1 MKKITLFAFSL
12 LACSSVFAGNVV
24 MDATTGKMVIKTTD
38 STILTE
44 NVTINLSNN
53 VQAGASADLN
63 EIALST
69 CHTAGR
75 QSAREVVKQ
84 VCTTDSTTQVQSCVP
99 DPTGATET
107 KSGAVMNTATTSAGT
122 VAPVYPNVACDSS
135 KAATTA
141 ATKLTSDS

>member
-12 LACSSVFAGNVV
+12 LACSSAFAGSVT

-38 STILTE
+38 SSILTE

-53 VQAGASADLN
+53 VQAGASTDLN

-84 VCTTDSTTQVQSCVP
+84 VCTTTNGVESCIP
-99 DPTGATET
+99 DPAGATET

-122 VAPVYPNVACDSS
+122 VAPVYPNVACDSA

-141 ATKLTSDS
+141 ATKLTPDT